1 MAQRR
6 PRNTEPPKLHP
17 GRGAALGGF
26 IVLPSLILLGFF
38 VQSQMATSKSLMT
51 ARRTMAEIDA
61 KKRETLRN
69 EGERQSEL
77 LARLFELQRSEDA
90 VAAELRRTVPTLT
103 NLDSGAARL
112 SDTESEKLQSLLAML
127 PPLREERALLSDAL
141 VANPPAP
148 EPVVFALAE
157 GIYPLLAG
165 TTTDSL
171 GSALGR
177 LNAGVAA
184 APKDPALRRALGV
197 ALARSGDMD
206 GAVRVLA
213 EATTLASDAYGPR
226 STEAANAML
235 LQAEAMRRQGAD
247 RREVTTM
254 IERAL
259 AILEPDWTRQSLAIS
274 RRYEDLGILDR
285 AVDYS
290 SPTLSLAM
298 ARGGDSDLLTADG
311 SETLAR
317 QLQAQGKFSD
327 AEPLLRR
334 ALAIRE
340 RVLGPDDPR
349 VADSILKLATL
360 LGAQNRAADAERFF
374 RRAIAVQEKAFGPDS
389 AEVADT
395 LYQFGEFKRTTASFS
410 EAQTLQKRAYDIRVA
425 LYGEDD
431 LRVSDSIA
439 ALAALA
445 ASEDQVADAEALFRR
460 ALMIREK
467 ALGENAPEVLELVN
481 PLASMLLRQGRA
493 EEAEPWLR
501 RQLSAE
507 EIIYGAEDP
516 RLVSK
521 LTAIADICLRQERV
535 GEAGPFFERAITI
548 IEKSQGRE
556 STELAG
562 LLNNLGF
569 VYHVEGRTRQAGE
582 LWKRALDIRRKALG
596 DNHPDLA
603 VSYNNLGFLYAG
615 EGEIEEASLFYLGA
629 LDLQRSALG
638 DGHPN
643 NPATVMQFYEALAPR
658 VKTAE
663 QARNLLRLANFVDLL
678 TVVPDTISREE
689 VRSIYVALDRNR
701 VDAVMMLDPPRRDLA
716 SRVVLRLAV
725 YAKLLDMP
733 SKDPFRVDFLD
744 KRISILGIGKQ
755 VEELEKKVG
764 VTRAQAWSDPMYTV
778 GTARLAAYVDG
789 LVPPVKWKEDMPEM
803 PGGWELGS
811 LEPRGENL
819 RRRLADELRKLD
831 ATPTP
836 TPTPGPPASP
846 TPTFAPLL
854 APKPTAVPPPTPF
867 PTLAPT
873 PTPASKKSIFDE
885 G

>member
-6 PRNTEPPKLHP
+6 PRNTEPPKMHP

-38 VQSQMATSKSLMT
+38 VQSQMATSQSLMT
-51 ARRTMAEIDA
+51 ARRTIADIDA
-61 KKRETLRN
+61 KKRETLRS

-77 LARLFELQRSEDA
+77 LSRLFELQRSEDA
-90 VAAELRRTVPTLT
+90 VAAELRRTVPVLD
-103 NLDSGAARL
+103 NLDSGATRL
-112 SDTESEKLQSLLAML
+112 TDAESEKLQALLAML
-127 PPLREERALLSDAL
+127 PPLREERALLSDAMIS
-141 VANPPAP
+141 NPPAP

-157 GIYPLLAG
+157 GIYPLLTG
-165 TTTDSL
+165 TTQDTL
-171 GSALGR
+171 VSALAK
-177 LNAGVAA
+177 LQAGATA
-184 APKDPALRRALGV
+184 APKDPALRRALGL

-206 GAVRVLA
+206 GAVRVLG
-213 EATTLASDAYGPR
+213 EATALAGEAYGPR

-259 AILEPDWTRQSLAIS
+259 AILEPDWTRQSLSIS

-285 AVDYS
+285 AVEYS

-298 ARGGDSDLLTADG
+298 ARGGDSDLLTAEG

-317 QLQAQGKFSD
+317 QLQAQGKFID

-340 RVLGPDDPR
+340 RVLGPDDPS
-349 VADSILKLATL
+349 VADSILKLARL
-360 LGAQNRAADAERFF
+360 LGAQNRSADAERFF
-374 RRAIAVQEKAFGPDS
+374 RRAIAIQEKAFGPES
-389 AEVADT
+389 SEVADT
-395 LYQFGEFKRTTASFS
+395 LYQFGEFKRSIASFG
-410 EAQTLQKRAYDIRVA
+410 EAQTVQKRAYDIRLA

-431 LRVSDSIA
+431 LRVADSIA
-439 ALAALA
+439 ALAAIA
-445 ASEDQVADAEALFRR
+445 ASEDQVDDAEALFRR

-481 PLASMLLRQGRA
+481 PLASMMLRQGRT

-507 EIIYGAEDP
+507 EAIYGPNDP
-516 RLVSK
+516 RLVPK
-521 LTAIADICLRQERV
+521 LTAVADICLRQERV
-535 GEAGPFFERAITI
+535 GEAGPLFERAIAI
-548 IEKSQGRE
+548 IEESQGRE

-615 EGEIEEASLFYLGA
+615 EGDVEEASLFYLGA
-629 LDLQRSALG
+629 LDLQRTALG

-663 QARNLLRLANFVDLL
+663 QARNLLRLANFVEIL

-689 VRSIYVALDRNR
+689 VRSIYVAIDRNR
-701 VDAVMMLDPPRRDLA
+701 VDALMMLDPPRRDLA
-716 SRVVLRLAV
+716 SRLVMRLAV
-725 YAKLLDMP
+725 YAKLLELP

-744 KRISILGIGKQ
+744 RRISTLGIAKQ
-755 VEELEKKVG
+755 VGELEKKVG

-778 GTARLAAYVDG
+778 AATRLASYVDG
-789 LVPPVKWKEDMPEM
+789 LVPPVKWKEDMAEM

-811 LEPRGENL
+811 LEPRGDNL
-819 RRRLADELRKLD
+819 RRRLSEELRKLD

-846 TPTFAPLL
+846 TPTFAPLF
-854 APKPTAVPPPTPF
+854 KPRATP
-867 PTLAPT
+867 APT
-873 PTPASKKSIFDE
+873 PQANQGISAGQSPESTRR
-885 G
+885 

>member
-6 PRNTEPPKLHP
+6 SRNTEPPKLHP

-38 VQSQMATSKSLMT
+38 VQSQMSTSASLMT
-51 ARRTMAEIDA
+51 ARRAIAEIDA
-61 KKRETLRN
+61 RKREMLRA
-69 EGERQSEL
+69 EGERQGEL
-77 LARLFELQRSEDA
+77 LARLFELQRHEDA
-90 VAAELRRTVPTLT
+90 VAAELRRAIPAL
-103 NLDSGAARL
+103 NDLDSGSLRL
-112 SDTESEKLQSLLAML
+112 SEEDASKLASLIAKL

-141 VANPPAP
+141 ISNPPAP

-157 GIYPLLAG
+157 GILPLLS
-165 TTTDSL
+165 TPTSDSL

-177 LNAGVAA
+177 LNAGVNA

-197 ALARSGDMD
+197 ALARSGDMES
-206 GAVRVLA
+206 AARVLG
-213 EATTLASDAYGPR
+213 EATALAGEAYGPR

-235 LQAEAMRRQGAD
+235 LQAEAMRRMGAD
-247 RREVTTM
+247 RREVVTM
-254 IERAL
+254 MERAL
-259 AILEPDWTRQSLAIS
+259 AILEPDWTLRSLAIS
-274 RRYEDLGILDR
+274 ERYEDLGILDR

-298 ARGGDSDLLTADG
+298 ARGGDSDLLTADAA
-311 SETLAR
+311 ETLAR
-317 QLQAQGKFSD
+317 QMQTQGKYLE

-340 RVLGPDDPR
+340 RVLGGEDPR
-349 VADSILKLATL
+349 VADTILKLAGL
-360 LGAQNRAADAERFF
+360 LGAQNRSADAERFF
-374 RRAIAVQEKAFGPDS
+374 RRAIAVQEKAFGPES

-395 LYQFGEFKRTTASFS
+395 LFQFGEFKRGAASFS
-410 EAQTLQKRAYDIRVA
+410 EAQTIHKRAYDLRVA
-425 LYGEDD
+425 LYGEED
-431 LRVSDSIA
+431 LRVASSIA

-445 ASEDQVADAEALFRR
+445 ASEDLVADAESLFRR

-493 EEAEPWLR
+493 DEAEPLLR
-501 RQLSAE
+501 RQLAAE
-507 EIIYGAEDP
+507 EMLYGTGDP

-548 IEKSQGRE
+548 IEAAQGRE

-569 VYHVEGRTRQAGE
+569 VYHVEGRTREAGE

-596 DNHPDLA
+596 PDHPDLA
-603 VSYNNLGFLYAG
+603 VSYNNLGFLFAG
-615 EGEIEEASLFYLGA
+615 EGDIEDASLFYLGA
-629 LDLQRSALG
+629 LDLQRKALG

-663 QARNLLRLANFVDLL
+663 QARNLLRLANFVDVL

-716 SRVVLRLAV
+716 SRLVLRLAV
-725 YAKLLDMP
+725 YAKLLELP

-744 KRISILGIGKQ
+744 KRISSLSLGKQ

-764 VTRAQAWSDPMYTV
+764 VTRAQAWSDPVYTV
-778 GTARLAAYVDG
+778 AAARLAAYVDG
-789 LVPPVKWKEDMPEM
+789 LVTPVRWKEEMAEM
-803 PGGWELGS
+803 PGGWDLGS

-819 RRRLADELRKLD
+819 KRRLAEALKKLD
-831 ATPTP
+831 APPPPTP
-836 TPTPGPPASP
+836 TPRP
-846 TPTFAPLL
+846 TPTLAPLIP
-854 APKPTAVPPPTPF
+854 PKPTAVPPATPSVTPTATPVV
-867 PTLAPT
+867 AT
-873 PTPASKKSIFDE
+873 PTPGKSVFDE
-885 G
+885 E